1 MHSPDPATASSFTP
15 RAEQIFFPDPSVDRA
30 MGILMALATEVYVLR
45 DRQLALERMLAA
57 KGIVDLAQLDAEPAP
72 AEAAAMAADREAFVA
87 HLMSSVLGVQAS
99 KGVAA

>member
-1 MHSPDPATASSFTP
+1 MHSPDPAAASSFTP
-15 RAEQIFFPDPSVDRA
+15 RPEQIFFPDPSVDRA

-57 KGIVDLAQLDAEPAP
+57 QGIVDLAQLDAEPAP
-72 AEAAAMAADREAFVA
+72 A
-87 HLMSSVLGVQAS
+87 VLGVQAS